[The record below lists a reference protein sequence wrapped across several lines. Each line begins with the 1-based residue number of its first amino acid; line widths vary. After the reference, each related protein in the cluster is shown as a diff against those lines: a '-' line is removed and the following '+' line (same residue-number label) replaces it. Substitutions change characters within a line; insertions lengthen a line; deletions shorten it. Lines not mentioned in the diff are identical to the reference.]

1 VRLEGWAVVMSK
13 RLGLFQRNNP
23 ALTAFS
29 SIRGGD
35 QWLQISNR
43 RRAFEARQRGAQ
55 AFDSSI
61 KAGWERVAH
70 EWLAL
75 ADQVELFHR
84 RYGKLDSAEAI
95 PHPSQIVQQQQQQ
108 QVQPKKD
115 DDKQK

>member
-1 VRLEGWAVVMSK
+1 MA
-13 RLGLFQRNNP
+13 
-23 ALTAFS
+23 A
-29 SIRGGD
+29 D
-35 QWLQISNR
+35 QYR

-108 QVQPKKD
+108 QQVQPKKD
-115 DDKQK
+115 DDKRSPTPHSASSLSAHSR

>member
-1 VRLEGWAVVMSK
+1 LC
-13 RLGLFQRNNP
+13 
-23 ALTAFS
+23 
-29 SIRGGD
+29 D
-35 QWLQISNR
+35 SNR
-43 RRAFEARQRGAQ
+43 DQLGREARQRGAQ
-55 AFDSSI
+55 ASDSSI

-108 QVQPKKD
+108 QQVQPKKD

>member
-1 VRLEGWAVVMSK
+1 MA
-13 RLGLFQRNNP
+13 
-23 ALTAFS
+23 A
-29 SIRGGD
+29 D
-35 QWLQISNR
+35 QYR

-108 QVQPKKD
+108 QQQQQVQPKKD
-115 DDKQK
+115 DDKRSPTMHPASSLSAYSR

>member
-1 VRLEGWAVVMSK
+1 MA
-13 RLGLFQRNNP
+13 
-23 ALTAFS
+23 A
-29 SIRGGD
+29 D
-35 QWLQISNR
+35 QYR

-55 AFDSSI
+55 ASDSSI

-108 QVQPKKD
+108 QQQVQPKKD
-115 DDKQK
+115 DDKRSPTLHSASSLSAPSR